1 MRNGRYPAMLLC
13 FGAAVVLGVSGLAAS
28 IRIEFASLEEGQ
40 RILGTRDG
48 FIQRLS
54 PFDRASRLK
63 TDREVSESE
72 FLRFVSSKVLCWET
86 EDKIKVRAALDRI
99 QPALAE
105 LALNWPQTIHFIK
118 TTGEEEGGAAY
129 TRGRAIVIPK
139 ARLDLP
145 PEKFNR
151 LIAHEFFHIL
161 SRHDPDIRDRLYQAI
176 GFERRREIELPAHL
190 IRRRITNPD
199 APFNAHW
206 IRVRQ
211 GQQPFWAVPVLFSK
225 SERYDPEQ
233 GGNFFKYLQ
242 FRLLLIEVVKD
253 GPTGISPLSTF
264 TPKLVEVEE
273 VSGFFEQVGKN
284 TKYIIHPEEILAAN
298 FALIVTGETSFPS
311 PDVADKIRAVLRQ
324 GGELRQ

>member
-1 MRNGRYPAMLLC
+1 MWLC
-13 FGAAVVLGVSGLAAS
+13 FGAAIGFGVSGPAAS
-28 IRIEFASLEEGQ
+28 IRIEFASLDEGQ
-40 RILGTRDG
+40 GILRTRDG

-63 TDREVSESE
+63 TDREVSEPE
-72 FLRFVSSKVLCWET
+72 FLRFVASKVLRWEP
-86 EDKIKVRAALDRI
+86 ENKIKVRTAFSRI
-99 QPALAE
+99 QPVLAQ
-105 LALNWPQTIHFIK
+105 LALDWPQTVHFIK

-145 PEKFNR
+145 SEKFNR

-161 SRHDPDIRDRLYQAI
+161 SRHDPEIRDRLYRAI
-176 GFERRREIELPAHL
+176 GFEKCGEIELPAPL
-190 IRRRITNPD
+190 ASRRITNPD

-206 IRVRQ
+206 IRVRRD
-211 GQQPFWAVPVLFSK
+211 QQPFRAVPVLFSK

-242 FRLLLIEVVKD
+242 FRLLLIEAGKSDSV
-253 GPTGISPLSTF
+253 GISSLST
-264 TPKLVEVEE
+264 TRPRLVEVKE

-284 TKYIIHPEEILAAN
+284 TQYIIHPEEILAVN
-298 FALIVTGETSFPS
+298 FALIVMGETDFPS
-311 PDVADKIRAVLRQ
+311 PDVAEKIRAILKEDGEQRQ
-324 GGELRQ
+324 